1 MSEDKKHDP
10 TDKRLEDSKKKGQV
24 SVSKDIV
31 HLVVTLVVF
40 EVVYI
45 MEKYWRDAFGAIM
58 SNSLKYINED
68 IAFRMAFGSILWECV
83 VFFAISSI
91 VACGVGMLCGL
102 IGTWMQVGIMF
113 TPEVLKLNFGKFN
126 PVTNLKQM
134 FTGRNLFNF
143 SSNLI
148 KAIIVAYIIYTTIYS
163 VLYTLVLLPVGTL
176 EGIYESSLEV
186 FKTIER
192 KTLMVF
198 LPLAVLDFAI
208 QKYFHK
214 KQLRMSDKEVED
226 EHKESE
232 GDPHIKG
239 ERKQFAHEIVFGE
252 DPTPAKKADAVVVNP
267 THYAVALSYKPDRYP
282 LPIVL
287 ARSVDENA
295 QEMIK
300 VAQENN
306 IPVIRYI
313 WLARTLY
320 ADGSVNR
327 SIPRTTLKAV
337 AFVYRLIRE
346 LKAAEIDLSK
356 TQEVS
361 DEYTNTDG
369 SNIMAKVLQT
379 SKSVA
384 QNASIKAEG
393 TKKQQ

>member
-1 MSEDKKHDP
+1 MSEDKKHEP
-10 TDKRLEDSKKKGQV
+10 TDKRLQDAKKKGQV
-24 SVSKDIV
+24 SVSKDIT

-40 EVVYI
+40 EVVYM
-45 MEKYWRDAFGAIM
+45 MEGRWRDAFNAIM
-58 SNSLKYINED
+58 NSALKYITED
-68 IAFRMAFGSILWECV
+68 ISFRMAFGSLLWEGF

-91 VACGVGMLCGL
+91 VACGIAMLCSL

-113 TPEVLKLNFGKFN
+113 APEVLKLNFDKFN

-143 SSNLI
+143 LSNLA
-148 KAIIVAYIIYTTIYS
+148 KAIIVAYIIYTTIHG
-163 VLYTLVLLPVGTL
+163 VLPNLVLLPVGTL
-176 EGIYESSLEV
+176 EGIYQAALEV
-186 FKTIER
+186 FKSIER

-198 LPLAVLDFAI
+198 LPIAAFDFGI
-208 QKYFHK
+208 QKFFHK

-239 ERKQFAHEIVFGE
+239 ERKQFAHEIVFGD
-252 DPTPAKKADAVVVNP
+252 DPTPAKKADAVVVNL

-287 ARSVDENA
+287 ARSVDEHA
-295 QEMIK
+295 QAMIK
-300 VAQENN
+300 FAHENN

-320 ADGSVNR
+320 ADGSINR

-346 LKAAEIDLSK
+346 LKAAEADLTK
-356 TQEVS
+356 PQEVS
-361 DEYTNTDG
+361 EEYTNTDG
-369 SNIMAKVLQT
+369 ANIMAKVMQAGKENKT
-379 SKSVA
+379 GVSHKS
-384 QNASIKAEG
+384 E
-393 TKKQQ
+393 